1 MKFSGKRE
9 VCAPHSHSKLTT
21 PSLTGRVRGGS
32 EGLWFCGSL
41 GLLISIP
48 IFILILQHRK
58 IRGIATLTDVMPFNS
73 FTHGT
78 TWLVG
83 MCAVVETAIL
93 GKIENL
99 LEVMPH
105 FLAFHVEGT
114 KAFDAWRVD
123 DIRAWHER
131 ILYRVHLREGG
142 GMLTRIEGI
151 GNLTCP

>member
-1 MKFSGKRE
+1 M
-9 VCAPHSHSKLTT
+9 
-21 PSLTGRVRGGS
+21 
-32 EGLWFCGSL
+32 

-48 IFILILQHRK
+48 IFVLILQHRK
-58 IRGIATLTDVMPFNS
+58 IRSIAAFTDVMPFNS

-114 KAFDAWRVD
+114 KALDAWCVD
-123 DIRAWHER
+123 DIRTWHER
-131 ILYRVHLREGG
+131 VLYRIHLREGS
-142 GMLTRIEGI
+142 GMLSRIEGI
-151 GNLTCP
+151 GNLSCPQVQVWEKPIDERRFSHATISAEQGDIVRKQFS